1 VQSVNT
7 QSVAA
12 AEEEFEA
19 TAAAAASSSSVADI
33 WAASSTPDTE
43 VIHLNSSSF
52 ADFVQSTAA
61 VEGAAAAAPTAAA
74 SDAVAAQGWGRTWRP
89 RQYRDAG
96 DSRNSVSCVML
107 KARLSSASSQQMWLA
122 GMSAGCGRF
131 QRDGRQFLTAPMTA
145 CWVNGGEQGRV
156 CACQQS
162 VC

>member
-1 VQSVNT
+1 VT
-7 QSVAA
+7 
-12 AEEEFEA
+12 
-19 TAAAAASSSSVADI
+19 
-33 WAASSTPDTE
+33 
-43 VIHLNSSSF
+43 HLNSSSF

-61 VEGAAAAAPTAAA
+61 VEGMAVTSPTAAAAAA
-74 SDAVAAQGWGRTWRP
+74 SETVAAQGLGNTWRP
-89 RQYRDAG
+89 PYHRD
-96 DSRNSVSCVML
+96 SVSCVML
-107 KARLSSASSQQMWLA
+107 KARLSSASTQQMWLA